1 MDKKRQ
7 EQMAM
12 RKQMLDELE
21 QKLAATRKP
30 EDSFFFYHP
39 NEDHIVLSHALFWVM
54 TAPLQ
59 SKLQWSKNFLLLRQF
74 QEEMLEAYLTESE
87 EFEDLLHFCTV
98 CYETLPYTIGG
109 AREDQK
115 SSKACH
121 KLIAMAIVAGGYGG
135 DMEEERMYDLLDD
148 IDFHY
153 NKVKCPL
160 IEKLLPWLYKKVEE
174 EMNTTLA
181 TNQY

>member
-1 MDKKRQ
+1 
-7 EQMAM
+7 
-12 RKQMLDELE
+12 
-21 QKLAATRKP
+21 
-30 EDSFFFYHP
+30 
-39 NEDHIVLSHALFWVM
+39 
-54 TAPLQ
+54 
-59 SKLQWSKNFLLLRQF
+59 
-74 QEEMLEAYLTESE
+74 
-87 EFEDLLHFCTV
+87 
-98 CYETLPYTIGG
+98 
-109 AREDQK
+109 
-115 SSKACH
+115 
-121 KLIAMAIVAGGYGG
+121 MAIVAGGYGG